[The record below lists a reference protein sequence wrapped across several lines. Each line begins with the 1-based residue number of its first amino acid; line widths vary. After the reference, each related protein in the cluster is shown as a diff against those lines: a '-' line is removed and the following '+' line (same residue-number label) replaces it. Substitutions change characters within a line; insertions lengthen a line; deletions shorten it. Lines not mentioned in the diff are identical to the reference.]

1 MDTDWKVQVSFPTS
15 KYEKFLFTVMS
26 ITVPGNTQPLFD
38 GYRALFLGRKAA
50 KLWSLPLNIYWRGS
64 ECMELSLR
72 DPVRFHSALFNCKV
86 TLFCYTVKYPPR
98 LSFMSVF
105 WE

>member
-50 KLWSLPLNIYWRGS
+50 KL
-64 ECMELSLR
+64 
-72 DPVRFHSALFNCKV
+72 
-86 TLFCYTVKYPPR
+86 
-98 LSFMSVF
+98 
-105 WE
+105 